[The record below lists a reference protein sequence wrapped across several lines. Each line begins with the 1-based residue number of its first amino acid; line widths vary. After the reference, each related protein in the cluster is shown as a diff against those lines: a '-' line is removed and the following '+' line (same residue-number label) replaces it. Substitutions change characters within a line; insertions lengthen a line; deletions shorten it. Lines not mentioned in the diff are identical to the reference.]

1 MDHNS
6 INTILLLFKFL
17 IFSLPFQSMSLFFI
31 AVLNAKKETQLPLY
45 INSISLIIFIPFVL
59 YMAEYYEKIS
69 VALSFTVIQSF
80 IFLLLVIST
89 LKLLYFNKIKD

>member
-1 MDHNS
+1 
-6 INTILLLFKFL
+6 
-17 IFSLPFQSMSLFFI
+17 MSLFFI

-59 YMAEYYEKIS
+59 YMAEYYETIS